1 MTTFRRLHAATA
13 VAADLDAKLED
24 LSRGF
29 AVAGVD
35 DIHLRLL
42 ISDAHIAAKRA
53 LKHLRAATQ
62 MAANAE
68 ADRINR
74 IAAE

>member
-1 MTTFRRLHAATA
+1 MTTFSRLHAATA
-13 VAADLDAKLED
+13 VAADLDANLED
-24 LSRGF
+24 LSR
-29 AVAGVD
+29 VLTVEPVD
-35 DIHLRLL
+35 LHLRLL
-42 ISDAHIAAKRA
+42 ISDAQISAKRT

-68 ADRINR
+68 ADRVNQ